1 MMKKIWAMPVV
12 VLAVSVAYSEAN
24 AQRPSRSS
32 RVEATPVVNYD
43 TGSNLSGG
51 RNSLGYRLY
60 SGVGF
65 LHGTYGIDEK
75 NAVGFGLG
83 AAEDF
88 DTIGLMADFRHTL
101 VSRGTASLFAEGA
114 IGFVKTND
122 TKPFSILA
130 GFGFDYGVTD
140 NLHASF
146 AYGLDVSFGT
156 GVTENFSTTQGP
168 FHGNFGLDWKF

>member
-51 RNSLGYRLY
+51 RNAIGYRYYL
-60 SGVGF
+60 GTGF
-65 LHGTYGIDEK
+65 LHGSYGIDEK
-75 NAVGFGLG
+75 NSVGFGLS

-88 DTIGLMADFRHTL
+88 DTIGILADYRMTL
-101 VSRGTASLFAEGA
+101 VSRGTASLFGEGA
-114 IGFVKTND
+114 LSFIKTD
-122 TKPFSILA
+122 ATKPFTIMA
-130 GFGFDYGVTD
+130 NFGFNYGITD
-140 NLHASF
+140 NLQT
-146 AYGLDVSFGT
+146 SFGYGIGVAFGS
-156 GVTENFSTTQGP
+156 GVTKHFATTQGS
-168 FHGNFGLDWKF
+168 FHGNFGLEWRF